1 MWEGGSDGGCRREMS
16 CSALGA
22 NAVIVIDDREDH
34 ESSPVQKAEEKHGD
48 VIVVEDSP
56 SFAGAEVYEI
66 AGGR

>member
-1 MWEGGSDGGCRREMS
+1 MS

-22 NAVIVIDDREDH
+22 NEVIVIDDRGDH
-34 ESSPVQKAEEKHGD
+34 ESSPVHKAEEKHGD

-56 SFAGAEVYEI
+56 SFAGAEFYEI